1 MAQRTSKDVSFCTR
15 RVVRRQRR
23 VWSRRT
29 SSWDHHGSGGLAK
42 VTAAAL
48 TAAAVGLG
56 DRVLDIGSGQGQLS
70 LPLASAGA
78 VVTAVDV
85 SPAMIAALQAKAQA
99 AGQESLQAMAMPAE
113 ELVLPTASFD
123 VIVSSYALHHLRDA
137 DKVRLVFSAF
147 AWLRPGGRL
156 IIADMMFGRGG
167 SERDR
172 RIIRQKLW
180 ALARKGPGGWW
191 RVAKNA
197 GRYLFRVHE
206 RPVSMDTWTRMLRD
220 AGFVHID
227 AAGIVAEAGLVTAA
241 RPEAGVAATAVPARP
256 GGRAA

>member
-1 MAQRTSKDVSFCTR
+1 MAQRASKALSFFTR

-23 VWSRRT
+23 VWSRRS
-29 SSWDHHGSGGLAK
+29 SSWDHHGSEGLTK

-48 TAAAVGLG
+48 AAAAVRPG

-85 SPAMIAALQAKAQA
+85 SPAMIAELRSRAQA
-99 AGQESLQAMAMPAE
+99 AGLADLRAMAMPAE
-113 ELVLPTASFD
+113 ELVLPMASFD

-137 DKVRLVFSAF
+137 DKARLVFSAF

-172 RIIRQKLW
+172 EIIRQKLG
-180 ALARKGPGGWW
+180 ALVRKGPGGWW

-220 AGFVHID
+220 AGFASIA

-241 RPEAGVAATAVPARP
+241 RPGSGAGAASVPAQV
-256 GGRAA
+256 GEQA

>member
-1 MAQRTSKDVSFCTR
+1 MAQRTTRAVSFFTR
-15 RVVRRQRR
+15 SVVRRQRR
-23 VWSRRT
+23 VWSRRS
-29 SSWDHHGSGGLAK
+29 SSWDHHGSEGLTK

-48 TAAAVGLG
+48 AAAAVRPG

-85 SPAMIAALQAKAQA
+85 SPAMIAVLRSRAGA
-99 AGQESLQAMAMPAE
+99 AGLVNLRAMAAPAE
-113 ELVLPTASFD
+113 ELAVPPASFD
-123 VIVSSYALHHLRDA
+123 VIISSYALHHLRDS
-137 DKVRLVFSAF
+137 DKARLIFSAF
-147 AWLRPGGRL
+147 AWLRPGGKL

-172 RIIRQKLW
+172 EIIRQKLV

-206 RPVSMDTWTRMLRD
+206 RPVSMDTWTGMLHD
-220 AGFVHID
+220 AGFGHIT
-227 AAGIVAEAGLVTAA
+227 ARSIVAEAGLVTAA
-241 RPEAGVAATAVPARP
+241 RPVSGAGAAGVRAQV
-256 GGRAA
+256 GGRA

>member
-1 MAQRTSKDVSFCTR
+1 MAQRGSKAASFSTR

-23 VWSRRT
+23 VWSRR
-29 SSWDHHGSGGLAK
+29 SGSWDHHGSGGLGK

-48 TAAAVGLG
+48 AAAVVRPG
-56 DRVLDIGSGQGQLS
+56 DRVLDIGCGQGQLS
-70 LPLASAGA
+70 LPLASGGA

-85 SPAMIAALQAKAQA
+85 SPAMIAALRSRAEA
-99 AGQESLQAMAMPAE
+99 AGLASLQAMAMPAE
-113 ELVLPTASFD
+113 ELVLPAASFD

-137 DKVRLVFSAF
+137 DKARLVISAH

-167 SERDR
+167 SGRDR
-172 RIIRQKLW
+172 EIIRQKLG
-180 ALARKGPGGWW
+180 ALLRKGPGGWW

-206 RPVSMDTWTRMLRD
+206 RPVSMGTWSRMMCD
-220 AGFVHID
+220 AGFACIT
-227 AAGIVAEAGLVTAA
+227 ATGIVAEAGLITAT
-241 RPEAGVAATAVPARP
+241 RPGPTVDTAPVPASA
-256 GGRAA
+256 GGQA